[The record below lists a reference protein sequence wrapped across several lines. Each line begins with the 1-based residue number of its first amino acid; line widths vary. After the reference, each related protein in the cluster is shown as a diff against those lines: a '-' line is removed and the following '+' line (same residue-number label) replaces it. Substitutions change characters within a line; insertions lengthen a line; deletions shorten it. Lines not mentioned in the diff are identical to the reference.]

1 MSLSCGNKTIGI
13 IKGITLNH
21 NSDFCCLNCL
31 HSFTIKNKLEQHKNV
46 CENKEFYGVGMPC
59 QKNMILQFTQ
69 YLKSNKV

>member
-46 CENKEFYGVGMPC
+46 CENKEF
-59 QKNMILQFTQ
+59 
-69 YLKSNKV
+69 

>member
-1 MSLSCGNKTIGI
+1 MIQNGKGCHYHAVTKLSALLKELNHK
-13 IKGITLNH
+13 TLNH

-59 QKNMILQFTQ
+59 QKI
-69 YLKSNKV
+69 